1 MSRRD
6 SRPVVPRCLSS
17 YSESE
22 FFVTGA
28 RMGVRQSTR
37 DRQMRLR
44 IAQEAARLI
53 ASEGIRDY
61 LVAKR
66 KAAERLGAPDTQNL
80 PRNTEVE
87 NELAAYQRLFKER
100 DQTRRLRELR
110 EAALKAMRFFE
121 RFEPRLT
128 GSVLSGTA
136 GAHSDVNLHVFA
148 DAAEDV
154 ALFLLEA
161 NVPHEQSQRRL
172 RMDRDEYATFPSVRF
187 LAGDIAI
194 EAVIFPRNG
203 LRQAPR
209 SPLDGKPMAR
219 ANLRRVEELLAG

>member
-1 MSRRD
+1 
-6 SRPVVPRCLSS
+6 
-17 YSESE
+17 
-22 FFVTGA
+22 
-28 RMGVRQSTR
+28 MGVRHSTR
-37 DRQMRLR
+37 DRQMRQR

-53 ASEGIRDY
+53 VSEGIRDY

-87 NELAAYQRLFKER
+87 IELAAYQRLFREQ
-100 DQTRRLRELR
+100 DQPHRLRELR
-110 EAALKAMRFFE
+110 KAAFNAMRFFE

-136 GAHSDVNLHVFA
+136 GAHSDVNLHLFA
-148 DAAEDV
+148 ESPEEV
-154 ALFLLEA
+154 HLFMLES
-161 NVPHEQSQRRL
+161 NVPYEQSQRRL
-172 RMDRDEYATFPSVRF
+172 RMDRDDYATYPSVRF
-187 LAGDIAI
+187 LAGDIEV
-194 EAVIFPRNG
+194 EAVIFPLNG

-219 ANLRRVEELLAG
+219 ANLRRVEELLEES

>member
-1 MSRRD
+1 M
-6 SRPVVPRCLSS
+6 
-17 YSESE
+17 
-22 FFVTGA
+22 A
-28 RMGVRQSTR
+28 VRHSAR
-37 DRQMRLR
+37 DRQMRQR

-61 LVAKR
+61 LAAKR

-87 NELAAYQRLFKER
+87 AELAAYQRLFR
-100 DQTRRLRELR
+100 DQDQAQRVRELR
-110 EAALKAMRFFE
+110 AAALSAMRFFA
-121 RFEPRLT
+121 RFEPRLA

-148 DAAEDV
+148 DAPEDV
-154 ALFLLEA
+154 AVFLMGA
-161 NVPHEQSQRRL
+161 NVPYEQAQRRL
-172 RMDRDEYATFPSVRF
+172 RVDRDDYVTFPAVRF
-187 LAGDIAI
+187 VAGDIEI
-194 EAVIFPRNG
+194 EAVIFPLNG

-219 ANLRRVEELLAG
+219 ANIRRVEELLTE